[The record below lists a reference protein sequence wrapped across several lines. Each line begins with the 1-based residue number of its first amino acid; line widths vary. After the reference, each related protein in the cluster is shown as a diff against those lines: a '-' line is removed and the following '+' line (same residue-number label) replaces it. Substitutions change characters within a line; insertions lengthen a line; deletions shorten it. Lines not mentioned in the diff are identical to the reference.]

1 MQGAPK
7 VGVMYEN
14 FWKFW
19 DSTKIKCVK
28 CMGGWG
34 IQPDLIQ
41 QLFEDKSVIFQ
52 KVRWISVSAFIWDHL
67 WVIWTWDGQVG
78 AQKHVWLDS
87 SPPHTL
93 DYGLM
98 QKNAKINPFLPIK
111 EYSIESC
118 SFRIPTQQIFNS
130 CLIWSFSI
138 NLQTPI
144 EQWNFQKLNHH

>member
-19 DSTKIKCVK
+19 DSTKKVRQ
-28 CMGGWG
+28 MYGGWG

-93 DYGLM
+93 DHQKSPYRLGL
-98 QKNAKINPFLPIK
+98 N
-111 EYSIESC
+111 Y
-118 SFRIPTQQIFNS
+118 S
-130 CLIWSFSI
+130 CLFNTYWPVYEAKWLLSGVNTVMDFR
-138 NLQTPI
+138 LRTVT
-144 EQWNFQKLNHH
+144 K

>member
-1 MQGAPK
+1 MWGAPK

-67 WVIWTWDGQVG
+67 LVIWIWDGQVG

-93 DYGLM
+93 DHRKSPYRLGLKVIS
-98 QKNAKINPFLPIK
+98 QYVYFIILLKVLLFWLLNESKWLQSQRSEKNISLVP
-111 EYSIESC
+111 
-118 SFRIPTQQIFNS
+118 
-130 CLIWSFSI
+130 
-138 NLQTPI
+138 
-144 EQWNFQKLNHH
+144 